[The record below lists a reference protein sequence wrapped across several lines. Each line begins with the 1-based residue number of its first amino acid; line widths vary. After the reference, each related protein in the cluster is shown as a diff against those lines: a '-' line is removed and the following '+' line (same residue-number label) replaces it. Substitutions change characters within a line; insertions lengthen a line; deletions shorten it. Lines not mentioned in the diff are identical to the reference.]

1 MKKVSAS
8 AVVLLGLFIFSI
20 PCFAEDKVFRI
31 EVLQVAKIDAFQRT
45 YDSFINQLGKDGLA
59 LGKNLK
65 VNRVILDYNL
75 EKAGFFDKVGLLF
88 KIRGEGSRIADAK
101 PDLAVTIGTPA
112 TKYARDKI
120 TAAGVP
126 LVFTAV
132 AIPQAAGCKSL
143 TEAGPGVTGATLY
156 MDMKNAM
163 KILRAA
169 FPKVKTIGMI
179 YSDDENGIAHV
190 QEATRN
196 APAFGFAVVSKQV
209 NKKDKITPALKE
221 LKDKGI
227 DAFAVPLDTYFGI
240 RDFETVNDLDA
251 YCREQKIPVVSFA
264 VMSTKGAVLAVGTE
278 FDTVG
283 IFAAQNATKILK
295 DGKKPESMPIR
306 HQEDLKIIVDIERM
320 QALGIQIP
328 MGILQIAKPV
338 KDTR

>member
-1 MKKVSAS
+1 MKKVPAS
-8 AVVLLGLFIFSI
+8 MIVLIALFVFAI
-20 PCFAEDKVFRI
+20 PCSAEEKVFRI

-45 YDSFINQLGKDGLA
+45 YDSLISELAKNGLVT
-59 LGKNLK
+59 GKNLK

-88 KIRGEGSRIADAK
+88 KIKSEGSRIAQAK

-112 TKYARDKI
+112 TKYTRDKI
-120 TAAGVP
+120 TAAGIP

-143 TEAGPGVTGATLY
+143 TQAGPGVTGATLY

-169 FPKVKTIGMI
+169 FPNIKTIGMI
-179 YSDDENGIAHV
+179 HSDDENGIAHV
-190 QEATRN
+190 QEATKS
-196 APAFGFAVVSKQV
+196 APVFGFTIISKQV
-209 NKKDKITPALKE
+209 NKKDKITPSLKE
-221 LKDKGI
+221 LRAQGAE
-227 DAFAVPLDTYFGI
+227 AFAVPLDTYFGI
-240 RDFETVNDLDA
+240 RGFETVNDMDA
-251 YCREQKIPVVSFA
+251 YCRENKIPIVSFA

-283 IFAAQNATKILK
+283 IFAAQNAVKILK
-295 DGKKPESMPIR
+295 DGKRPESMPIR
-306 HQEDLKIIVDIERM
+306 QQEDLKIIVDIERM

-338 KDTR
+338 KDSR